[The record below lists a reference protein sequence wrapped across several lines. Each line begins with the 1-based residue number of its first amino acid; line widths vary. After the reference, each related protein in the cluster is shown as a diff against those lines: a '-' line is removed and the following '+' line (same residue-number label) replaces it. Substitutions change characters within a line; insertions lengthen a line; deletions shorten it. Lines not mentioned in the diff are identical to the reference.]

1 MKQDENDKLLL
12 ELGNLKIE
20 SRLIKSDELEYVK
33 NIMENNPDKIEERK
47 QTEK

>member
-1 MKQDENDKLLL
+1 MIHLIL